1 MTSLD
6 LRYAHSVL
14 KKLTE
19 KDAFMKYELFDIVT
33 SNQTLDKL
41 LNGLEKDEYIVKKL
55 STYGRRT
62 YEISLTPKGRIVAEN
77 LAHLEEFR
85 ITIPEGLV

>member
-6 LRYAHSVL
+6 QKYAYSVL

-19 KDAFMKYELFDIVT
+19 KDSFMKYELFDIVT

-41 LNGLEKDEYIVKKL
+41 LDALEKDGYIVKKL

-62 YEISLTPKGRIVAEN
+62 YEISLTPEGRNIADKRLMNIEASTN
-77 LAHLEEFR
+77 
-85 ITIPEGLV
+85 I